1 MKKTVKEKGVRTVPI
16 WMGILVFALAFGAGV
31 ASKFA
36 IQPGWAKEY
45 SVTWSDEL
53 GTRMVEL
60 SYGDG
65 EANEIRDDSYL
76 EKMNPISAAEWI
88 TPEAPPTVVAY
99 GTHDRVQPFK
109 ASLRLKAALEEN
121 GVDFKYFEMPH
132 SGHGLQNDH
141 ALYRQWMEAV
151 EDYLDK
157 YMPVN

>member
-1 MKKTVKEKGVRTVPI
+1 MKKTVKEKRVRTVPI
-16 WMGILVFALAFGAGV
+16 WMDILVFALAFGAGV
-31 ASKFA
+31 AFKFA

-45 SVTWSDEL
+45 SVTRSDEL
-53 GTRMVEL
+53 GTRMVDL

-65 EANEIRDDSYL
+65 EASEIRDDSYL

-88 TPEAPPTVVAY
+88 TPDAPPTVVAY

>member
-1 MKKTVKEKGVRTVPI
+1 MKKTVKEKRVRTVPI
-16 WMGILVFALAFGAGV
+16 WMGILVFVLAFGAGV

-53 GTRMVEL
+53 GTRMVDL

-65 EANEIRDDSYL
+65 EASEIRDDSYL